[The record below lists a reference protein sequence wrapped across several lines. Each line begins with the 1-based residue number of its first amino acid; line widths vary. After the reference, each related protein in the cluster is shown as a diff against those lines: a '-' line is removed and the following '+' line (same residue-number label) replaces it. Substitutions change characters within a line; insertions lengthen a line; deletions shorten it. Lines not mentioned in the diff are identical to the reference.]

1 MAKGRSMRTGLTAA
15 VVLLAVAIV
24 LAWQLAASAAS
35 GPEKPP
41 GSMSLAIDGP
51 SVVCDV
57 AAASCG
63 AGLGQE
69 FTVTVSLDSLPL
81 DPATQEP
88 AAYAGLQT
96 YLYYGGLTYKP
107 KAVVADEIAWP
118 ESALPVRSPASPGG
132 QERFVAH
139 GDVTGTSSP
148 LPPSSHTGALVSLTF
163 TCSTEGAA
171 FDVALLPY
179 DPIARPL
186 GAGVRPLDGETG
198 ELGATVPAFTT
209 GERTLDLDGDAATPP
224 ETADVADAWQVVCS
238 APTPTPPPN
247 LPDLIVSNMR
257 IELETGGNCDFTST
271 TLGVRVEIANVGN
284 ADAGPFAVEVNGEQQ
299 SVDAGLAQDDSLSI
313 WFTGFLFAEN
323 AALADAKLQV
333 TESDE
338 GNNALTAFPAVPTL
352 PLPCTPTPAP
362 AVAGDVDCNG
372 GVNSIDA
379 ALLLQLGAG
388 LVDSLP
394 CEENADVN
402 ESVAVD
408 AIDAALI
415 LQLVAGLISSLPV

>member
-1 MAKGRSMRTGLTAA
+1 MRTGQAAA

-41 GSMSLAIDGP
+41 GSMSLAIGGP
-51 SVVCDV
+51 SVACDV

-63 AGLGQE
+63 VGLGQE

-81 DPATQEP
+81 DPATQQP

-96 YLYYGGLTYKP
+96 YLFYGGLTYKSS
-107 KAVVADEIAWP
+107 AAVADEIAWP

-139 GDVTGTSSP
+139 GDVTGTSLP
-148 LPPSSHTGALVSLTF
+148 LPPSSHAGALVSLTF
-163 TCSTEGAA
+163 TCASEEAA
-171 FDVALLPY
+171 FDIALLPY
-179 DPIARPL
+179 DPIAQPL
-186 GAGVRPLDGETG
+186 GAGVRTLDGETG
-198 ELGATVPAFTT
+198 ELGATAAASTA
-209 GERTLDLDGDAATPP
+209 GQRTLDLDGDGATPP
-224 ETADVADAWQVVCS
+224 EAVDVADAWEVVCS
-238 APTPTPPPN
+238 PPTPTPLPH
-247 LPDLIVSNMR
+247 LPDLIVSSMR
-257 IELETGGNCDFTST
+257 IELETGGDCDFAST
-271 TLGVRVEIANVGN
+271 ALGVRVVVANGGN

-299 SVDAGLAQDDSLSI
+299 SVDAGLAQGDSLSL
-313 WFTGFLFAEN
+313 WFAGYLFGEN
-323 AALADAKLQV
+323 TAIADAKLQV

-338 GNNALTAFPAVPTL
+338 ENNALTDFLAVPTL

-362 AVAGDVDCNG
+362 AVAGDADCNG
-372 GVNSIDA
+372 SVNSIDA
-379 ALLLQLGAG
+379 ALVLQLGAG
-388 LVDSLP
+388 LVESLA

-402 ESVAVD
+402 ESGAVD

-415 LQLVAGLISSLPV
+415 LQLVVGLIASLLV

>member
-1 MAKGRSMRTGLTAA
+1 MRTGLAAA

-57 AAASCG
+57 AAASCEV
-63 AGLGQE
+63 GLGQE
-69 FTVTVSLDSLPL
+69 FTVTASLDSLPL
-81 DPATQEP
+81 DPATQQP

-96 YLYYGGLTYKP
+96 YVFYGGLTYKP
-107 KAVVADEIAWP
+107 TAVVADEIAWP

-132 QERFVAH
+132 QERFAAH
-139 GDVTGTSSP
+139 GDVTGTSPP

-163 TCSTEGAA
+163 TCASEEAA
-171 FDVALLPY
+171 FDIALLPY

-198 ELGATVPAFTT
+198 ELGETVAASTI
-209 GERTLDLDGDAATPP
+209 GQRTLDLDGDGATPP
-224 ETADVADAWQVVCS
+224 ETVDVADAWQVVCA
-238 APTPTPPPN
+238 APTPTPLPP

-257 IELETGGNCDFTST
+257 IELETGGDCDFAST
-271 TLGVRVEIANVGN
+271 TLGVRVEISNVGN
-284 ADAGPFAVEVNGEQQ
+284 GDAGPFAVEVNGEQQ
-299 SVDAGLAQDDSLSI
+299 SVDAGLAQGDSLSL
-313 WFTGFLFAEN
+313 WFAGFVYAGEN
-323 AALADAKLQV
+323 TAIADAKLQV

-338 GNNALTAFPAVPTL
+338 ENNALTALRVVPTL
-352 PLPCTPTPAP
+352 PPPCTPTPAP

-372 GVNSIDA
+372 TVNSIDA
-379 ALLLQLGAG
+379 ALVLQLGAG
-388 LVDSLP
+388 LVDSLA
-394 CEENADVN
+394 CGENADVN
-402 ESVAVD
+402 ESGAVD

-415 LQLVAGLISSLPV
+415 LQLVSGLVNSLPV